1 MRYCP
6 PNVTLGDVWIN
17 HGTSQCF
24 METLTVS
31 ITAGLLFL
39 FGSAQLWMY
48 RKYGT
53 QVAQLSLPRSKLY
66 YAQIFVTFLLPV
78 LAVMRFILQ
87 ATVLKE
93 GFVYG
98 YMVCMEYGV

>member
-1 MRYCP
+1 M
-6 PNVTLGDVWIN
+6 TLGEVWIN
-17 HGTSQCF
+17 HGMSQCF

-53 QVAQLSLPRSKLY
+53 QPAQLLLPHSKLY
-66 YAQIFVTFLLPV
+66 HAQIFLTFLLPV
-78 LAVMRFILQ
+78 LAVTRFILQ
-87 ATVLKE
+87 ATVLN
-93 GFVYG
+93 GGNVYA
-98 YMVCMEYGV
+98 YMVCMENDV